1 MRSKRSIQLNYFKN
15 VYLKLSPQLVYFAS
29 KYVDRITAEDLI
41 HDIFF
46 KLWKEIDQVD
56 SQKNIKSY
64 LFFATKAACIDY
76 IRHQEVHQKYISK
89 TLLEDQMQ
97 EITHLTEDDLEEEQ
111 QLLLE
116 VYAEIRKLPAKC
128 REVLT
133 LSYIK
138 GLSNDEIA
146 LILNLSKRTVES
158 HLYKGLNKLR
168 ENLSTMAYL
177 YIVISQIDYLN

>member
-1 MRSKRSIQLNYFKN
+1 MKSKKSRQLTYFKSI
-15 VYLKLSPQLVYFAS
+15 YEKLSPQLIYFAS
-29 KYVDRITAEDLI
+29 KYVDHTTAEDLI

-46 KLWKEIDQVD
+46 KLWKEIEQVD

-64 LFFATKAACIDY
+64 LFFATKAACIDH
-76 IRHQEVHQKYISK
+76 IRHQEVHQKYLSK
-89 TLLEDQMQ
+89 TLLLDQKKELAQ
-97 EITHLTEDDLEEEQ
+97 QTEEDLEIEQ
-111 QLLLE
+111 ELLLE
-116 VYAEIRKLPAKC
+116 VYAEIKKLPTKC

-146 LILNLSKRTVES
+146 ETLNLSKRTVES

-168 ENLSTMAYL
+168 ENLSTLAYL
-177 YIVISQIDYLN
+177 YILVVQVENLV